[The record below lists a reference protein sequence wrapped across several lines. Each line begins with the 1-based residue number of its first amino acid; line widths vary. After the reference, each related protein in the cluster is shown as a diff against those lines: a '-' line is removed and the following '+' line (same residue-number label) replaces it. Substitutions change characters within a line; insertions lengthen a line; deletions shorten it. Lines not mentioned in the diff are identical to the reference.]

1 MFEQKAIESVSILI
15 VLIFLGM
22 FLRKAG
28 LFKDQDSGLFVSII
42 TKITLPALIIHSLS
56 TTEFSFDKLLIALVM
71 IISIVL
77 CALIVWGLGSLFKLS
92 RARQGGI
99 ILASSFPS
107 SAFLGYALVEEMF
120 AGNEEAIAD
129 AAIASE
135 LGVGLMLFT
144 FGVFIAIHFGNQPH
158 SKGLLKKEM
167 LKFLYS
173 PIFISILLG
182 IGFSFISLPKHN
194 VMVEGFYKTLQIVS
208 NANTFLVAL
217 TVGVML
223 HFKHL
228 KNILGLLL
236 IVILLK
242 LFLQPV
248 FSYLQ
253 ALWFQMDELSHRI
266 LVLESAMPTAA
277 MTAVFARKYGDD
289 AELTSIV
296 VFASFLTSCISMIMM
311 LFVLN

>member
-1 MFEQKAIESVSILI
+1 LFEQKAIESVAILI
-15 VLIFLGM
+15 VLIFLGL

-28 LFKDQDSGLFVSII
+28 FFKDRDSGLFASII
-42 TKITLPALIIHSLS
+42 TKITLPALIFHSLS
-56 TTEFSFDKLLIALVM
+56 TTVFTADKLLIALVM
-71 IISIVL
+71 IISILL
-77 CALIVWGLGSLFKLS
+77 CAMLVWGLAGLFHLPAPQKG
-92 RARQGGI
+92 AV
-99 ILASSFPS
+99 ILGAAFPS

-120 AGNEEAIAD
+120 AGNEKAIAD
-129 AAIASE
+129 AAVASE

-144 FGVFIAIHFGNQPH
+144 FGVFIAIHFGKAPH
-158 SKGLLKKEM
+158 SGGLLKRE
-167 LKFLYS
+167 LVKFLYS

-182 IGFSFISLPKHN
+182 IGFSFIRLPEQN
-194 VMVEGFYKTLQIVS
+194 ILFQGFYKTLRVVS

-217 TVGVML
+217 TIGVML
-223 HFKHL
+223 HFRHM

-236 IVILLK
+236 LVIFMK
-242 LFLQPV
+242 LFIQPL
-248 FSYLQ
+248 FSHVQ

-296 VFASFLTSCISMIMM
+296 VFASFLTSCISMILM
-311 LFVLN
+311 LFMLN